1 MVTTARPTRAC
12 GDRPTMPLD
21 EPDILD
27 RHAVSRHRLTLADY
41 HRLGEAG
48 ILGVNDR
55 VELLEGQLVDMSPI
69 GPRHAFVVEALN
81 EALVTA
87 VAGRASVRPQ
97 NPIILDNRSEPQPD
111 FAVVGRR
118 PPGQPHAHPEPE
130 DVFLLIEVADSS
142 LAIDRGAK
150 LALYARAGIREYWL
164 VDLTTDCVFVHRDPE
179 GEAYAT
185 VRRVEPPA
193 TLDINALPGVAIET
207 APIFM

>member
-1 MVTTARPTRAC
+1 
-12 GDRPTMPLD
+12 MPLD
-21 EPDILD
+21 EPSILD
-27 RHAVSRHRLTLADY
+27 RHAVPRHCLTLADY
-41 HRLGEAG
+41 HRLGEVG
-48 ILGVNDR
+48 ILGADDR

-87 VAGRASVRPQ
+87 VAGRAGVRPQ

-111 FAVVGRR
+111 FAVVRR
-118 PPGQPHAHPEPE
+118 HPPGQPHAHPEPE

-193 TLDINALPGVAIET
+193 TLDISALPGVVIDT